1 MESKHYSYDEAYDAT
16 LKYFGGDELAA
27 RVWVSKYAGSFLRGQ
42 RYPYFNCG
50 TGL

>member
-27 RVWVSKYAGSFLRGQ
+27 RVGEQVC
-42 RYPYFNCG
+42 PE
-50 TGL
+50 GLVRQYL